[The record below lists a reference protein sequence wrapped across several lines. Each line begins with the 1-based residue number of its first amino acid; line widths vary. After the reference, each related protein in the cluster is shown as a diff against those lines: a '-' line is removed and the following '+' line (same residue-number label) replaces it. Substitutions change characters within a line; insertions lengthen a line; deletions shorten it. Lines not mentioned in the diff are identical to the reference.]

1 MSLTIPYHDVDRFI
15 ADPLSDPLLR
25 LLAEEDEW
33 GEIEAT
39 IERELAFEHVKPKCE
54 YNFD

>member
-1 MSLTIPYHDVDRFI
+1 MSLAIPYHDTDRFI

-54 YNFD
+54 HNFD